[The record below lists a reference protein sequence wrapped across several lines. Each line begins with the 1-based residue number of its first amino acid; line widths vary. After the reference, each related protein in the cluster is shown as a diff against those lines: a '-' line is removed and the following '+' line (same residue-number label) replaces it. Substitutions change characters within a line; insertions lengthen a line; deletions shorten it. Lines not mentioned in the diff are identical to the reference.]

1 MNDYNKANKEIL
13 SELEWVADLDNVDHD
28 ICNAAL
34 DAIHEIERLEKII
47 ANLKKTEQVSR

>member
-13 SELEWVADLDNVDHD
+13 SELNWVAELYDIDHN

-47 ANLKKTEQVSR
+47 ADLKKN